1 MSGGHDLA
9 VELHNVWKQ
18 FRVYQHRTKTLKDKI
33 LSGKSHYETMWAL
46 QDISL
51 ELPVGVSLGIVGPN
65 GCGKS
70 TLLRVISRVLT
81 PEQGTVVVNGSLA
94 AILELGIGFHP
105 DLTGRENVFLS
116 GVLMGLHR
124 SDIRAR
130 YDDIVEFAGLGPF
143 MDTPLKT
150 YSTGMWARLAFSL
163 ATCVDPDILIVDEV
177 LAVGD
182 MEFQMRCQE
191 RLMRYVSEGRTIIIV
206 SHSIALVQSL
216 CQIAIWLDK
225 GVMYGAGDVMTV
237 TELYGTFVHGA
248 GVTPLPVPPED
259 GLTFHDAHVD

>member
-1 MSGGHDLA
+1 MSELA
-9 VELHNVWKQ
+9 VELDGVWKQ

-33 LSGKSHYETMWAL
+33 LSGKSNYEMMWAL
-46 QDISL
+46 QNITL

-81 PEQGTVVVNGSLA
+81 PERGTVAVNGSLS

-105 DLTGRENVFLS
+105 DLTGRENIYLS
-116 GVLMGLHR
+116 GVLMGLSR
-124 SDIRAR
+124 NDIKSR
-130 YDDIVEFAGLGPF
+130 YDDITEFAGIEPF

-182 MEFQMRCQE
+182 LEFQMRCRE
-191 RLMRYVSEGRTIIIV
+191 RLLRYVTEGRTIIIV
-206 SHSIALVQSL
+206 SHSVALVQDL

-225 GVMYGAGDVMTV
+225 GVMYGAGDVHTV
-237 TELYGTFVHGA
+237 TNLYSAFVHNPVA
-248 GVTPLPVPPED
+248 PTPEPLD
-259 GLTFHDAHVD
+259 GDEAAFMDAHLD

>member
-1 MSGGHDLA
+1 MSQHA
-9 VELHNVWKQ
+9 VELRGVWKE

-33 LSGKSHYETMWAL
+33 LSGKSRYDMMWAL
-46 QDISL
+46 QDITL

-70 TLLRVISRVLT
+70 TLLRVISKVLT
-81 PEQGTVVVNGSLA
+81 PERGSVVVNGSLS

-105 DLTGRENVFLS
+105 DLTGRENVYLS

-124 SDIRAR
+124 RDIRAR
-130 YDDIVEFAGLGPF
+130 YDDIVEFAGLEPF

-182 MEFQMRCQE
+182 EEFQARCRE
-191 RLMRYVSEGRTIIIV
+191 RLLRYAQEGRTIIIV
-206 SHSIALVQSL
+206 SHSLPLVRDL

-225 GVMYGAGDVMTV
+225 GVMYGAGDVHTV
-237 TELYGTFVHGA
+237 TGLYHAFVHNP
-248 GVTPLPVPPED
+248 VTPYPEPVVADES
-259 GLTFHDAHVD
+259 LTEVHID